1 MHQRITCYLKMA
13 AAFLLLSLTH
23 YFASS
28 FLPISDCDETF
39 NFIEPIHYL
48 LYGSGKQ
55 TWEVC
60 SRFALRSWLFLW
72 IHAWPVVLIRGAASL
87 SSVRVY
93 FYLRM
98 LNGCA
103 AALAELFFVCSVW
116 FTLSGKAAAVALLL
130 LLANYPIQHAAV
142 SVLPTSF
149 AMMCNFVV
157 LGSWLRTQSWTSS
170 SALLS
175 RVGDRPTQNTMP
187 AAAAGTAQLSMMVPP
202 SPSSAPTLHSSS
214 ASPPSAPPR
223 HLCWFIGAAL
233 CFSVLAVVTGWPF
246 AALISALVGLDLLLR
261 FPVRT
266 LACTLGSLLV
276 ACAAVFVADV
286 RYYCRW
292 TLSSWNVVM
301 YNGFGGSGRGP
312 ELFGVEPI
320 FFFWKNL
327 MLNFHLMFVVVLLA
341 PVVLLCAPRRE
352 LAATSALSDAVGGG
366 RPPGDG
372 SAEGPSDS
380 AVSPTYSLVRSR
392 RRTSGTHRD
401 AAGLHSS
408 PLANRHPRGPLP
420 AATTAAVGSRLSRE
434 RELLHIMPFFVWFLF
449 WMSIAHKEERFMSPA
464 YPFMLLAATRTLCL
478 MFFPDAADDQPNSAA
493 ATPKREKI
501 TPDVVA
507 VPTADAQ
514 GTALTCQPPR
524 RPSVPLQGCPSP
536 AFLGWRHLAGLAFFL
551 AFFLL
556 SCSRA
561 MAVYFFYSGPE
572 RMFYDWY
579 PLLQAEAQR
588 AWEAKRQAVRGG
600 ASPSSLPPG
609 TTAQQTQELRAY
621 YTVCLGREW
630 YRFPSSF
637 FIDHR
642 YARYQFLDTPYFHGM
657 LPMSFV
663 TPPPG
668 QESGF
673 LRAPSSEAAT
683 ATGPSPSKSSSTVDR
698 SSCSCGA
705 PSVNDWNE
713 EIPEQYVRYPSEQC
727 DVIFDSLP
735 PPTRVGAAH
744 HSNERKRLQ
753 LDTVFT
759 RSLLNIS
766 SLQAVRRAD
775 GKTCCAVK
783 DAYAVLDVDLTP
795 LWCRVLYY
803 PFGVTR
809 RCAVWRPLV
818 MNAKP

>member
-1 MHQRITCYLKMA
+1 MHQRITHYLQMA
-13 AAFLLLSLTH
+13 AALLLLSLTH
-23 YFASS
+23 YFASC

-39 NFIEPIHYL
+39 NFVEPIHYL

-55 TWEVC
+55 TWEMC

-72 IHAWPVVLIRGAASL
+72 IYAWRAVLIRGAASL

-93 FYLRM
+93 FYLRIM
-98 LNGCA
+98 NGCA

-116 FTLSGKAAAVALLL
+116 LAFSGKAAGVALLL
-130 LLANYPIQHAAV
+130 LLSNYPIHHAAV

-149 AMMCNFVV
+149 AMICNFVV
-157 LGSWLRTQSWTSS
+157 LGCWLRTQPWTTYSPAS
-170 SALLS
+170 PS
-175 RVGDRPTQNTMP
+175 RFKGGSTRNARS
-187 AAAAGTAQLSMMVPP
+187 AAAAHVVRLSTPM
-202 SPSSAPTLHSSS
+202 PSSSS
-214 ASPPSAPPR
+214 SAPPR

-233 CFSVLAVVTGWPF
+233 FFSALGIVTGWPF
-246 AALISALVGLDLLLR
+246 AVLISALVGLDLLLH
-261 FPVRT
+261 FPAQA

-276 ACAAVFVADV
+276 VCAATFLADA

-292 TLSSWNVVM
+292 TLSSWNVVT
-301 YNGFGGSGRGP
+301 YNLFGNSGRGA
-312 ELFGVEPI
+312 ELFGVEPC

-327 MLNFHLMFVVVLLA
+327 LLNFHLMFVAVMLAPLVLLY
-341 PVVLLCAPRRE
+341 APRRE
-352 LAATSALSDAVGGG
+352 LAATSARSDAVSSG

-372 SAEGPSDS
+372 AAQESNDS
-380 AVSPTYSLVRSR
+380 AVSPTNSLVRSR
-392 RRTSGTHRD
+392 LRTSGTHGS
-401 AAGLHSS
+401 AAELHSS
-408 PLANRHPRGPLP
+408 LLANRHPGEQVL
-420 AATTAAVGSRLSRE
+420 AAKIGAAVSRVSRQ
-434 RELLHIMPFFVWFLF
+434 RELLYVMPFFVWFLF

-464 YPFMLLAATRTLCL
+464 YPFMVLAATRTLCL
-478 MFFPDAADDQPNSAA
+478 MFFPDAAEGQPNSAA

-507 VPTADAQ
+507 VTAADAQ
-514 GTALTCQPPR
+514 DTALTCQPPR
-524 RPSVPLQGCPSP
+524 RPSLPPQGCPSP

-556 SCSRA
+556 SYSRA
-561 MAVYFFYSGPE
+561 MAVYVFYSGPE
-572 RMFYDWY
+572 RMFFDWY
-579 PLLQAEAQR
+579 PVLQAEAQR
-588 AWEAKRQAVRGG
+588 AWEAKRQAVRRDAAVRGQ

-637 FIDHR
+637 FVDHR
-642 YARYQFLDTPYFHGM
+642 WIRYQFLETHHFHGM
-657 LPMSFV
+657 LPLSFV
-663 TPPPG
+663 TPPAG

-673 LRAPSSEAAT
+673 LRAPSSEAAA
-683 ATGPSPSKSSSTVDR
+683 ATSKSPSTSSSTTAR
-698 SSCSCGA
+698 GSCSCGA
-705 PSVNDWNE
+705 PGVNDLNQ

-727 DVIFDSLP
+727 DAIFDSLSP
-735 PPTRVGAAH
+735 PSHVSAAH
-744 HSNERKRLQ
+744 HATELKHLQ

-766 SLQAVRRAD
+766 ALQAVLKAGR
-775 GKTCCAVK
+775 KTQRVGN
-783 DAYAVLDVDLTP
+783 DAYAVLDVDRTP

-818 MNAKP
+818 LNSKP